1 MGRCGQG
8 RCCLADLYF
17 SRCRACRGRLRRP
30 EVSHIVVGRYPL
42 ALAGDAGAGSWG
54 DGGDVMTEDELDLS
68 AVRRR
73 LEALLAECRTASTAT
88 AGDRKPVELDQTTVG
103 RLSRVDAMQRQAM
116 AQAADRQRQVQIQR
130 LRAALERLDEGEY
143 GACVRCG
150 HDIAPRRLEADPAVP
165 TCIACAR
172 G

>member
-1 MGRCGQG
+1 MGRGEVLLPRFCSRIAAPAEAGCGAP
-8 RCCLADLYF
+8 RCPISYVFVASF
-17 SRCRACRGRLRRP
+17 LRR
-30 EVSHIVVGRYPL
+30 ETL
-42 ALAGDAGAGSWG
+42 AEEAGS
-54 DGGDVMTEDELDLS
+54 DGGDVMSEDALDFP

-73 LEALLAECRTASTAT
+73 LEALLAECRAASTAT
-88 AGDRKPVELDQTTVG
+88 ADDRKPVELDQTTVG

-143 GACVRCG
+143 GTCVRCG
-150 HDIAPRRLEADPAVP
+150 DTIAPRRLEADPAVP